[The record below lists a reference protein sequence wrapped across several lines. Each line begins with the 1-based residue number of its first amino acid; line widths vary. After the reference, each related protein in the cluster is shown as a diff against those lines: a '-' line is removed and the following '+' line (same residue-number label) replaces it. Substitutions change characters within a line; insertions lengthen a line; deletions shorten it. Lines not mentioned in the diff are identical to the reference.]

1 MIQLTMAFEPNNQK
15 HIIMTQTKTNRTLLK
30 IILIV
35 ALGIRLAASWS
46 IPQDMYSDS
55 MTYDI
60 LGHNISQGLGF
71 TLNAESQIPS
81 RARPPGYP
89 TFLAAIYTVF
99 GHNIQIAL
107 LIQALLGTVTVY
119 LAYAIG
125 NILFKEQR
133 VGLVTA
139 LIVALYPGLIYYDS
153 RLLREGLCTFLF
165 TLTIYMALQP
175 DKKVISLKRYILTGL
190 SLAFLS
196 AIRPEMMLL
205 SLPIFFI
212 LAQPLHS
219 LQQKCKLA
227 LIFILPILLIWIPW
241 TARNYI
247 HFGSISPVSAGIAT
261 TVWFG
266 TRWASIGGEQNDDLA
281 RKALRQRNDELTDEA
296 ITSQKGLAKNT
307 GEIAKEVDLDKRFSR
322 EVWKDLTQRPHWFAG
337 LIIKKM
343 YFFWRDA
350 NGVTKTL
357 PRIHWSLPYLL
368 NTYYYTLLGL
378 SLFCIIIARKNKQ
391 ISSIAITI
399 LTFMMIYALLHVRNR
414 YRIPTLP
421 IVFVLSA
428 GGFWA
433 LYDQLK
439 HWILNRKPT
448 TS

>member
-1 MIQLTMAFEPNNQK
+1 MASEPNNPK
-15 HIIMTQTKTNRTLLK
+15 HLIMTQTKKNRTLLS

-60 LGHNISQGLGF
+60 LGHNISQGLGY
-71 TLNAESQIPS
+71 TLDAKSQIPS

-89 TFLAAIYTVF
+89 LFLAAIYTVL

-133 VGLVTA
+133 VGLFTA
-139 LIVALYPGLIYYDS
+139 SIVALYPGLIYYDS

-165 TLTIYMALQP
+165 TLTIYIALQP
-175 DKKVISLKRYILTGL
+175 DEKVRNLKRYLLTGL

-212 LAQPLHS
+212 LTQSLHS
-219 LQQKCKLA
+219 LQQKCKLG
-227 LIFILPILLIWIPW
+227 LLFILPILLIWIPW

-266 TRWASIGGEQNDDLA
+266 TRWASIGGEQNDDHD

-296 ITSQKGLAKNT
+296 IRNQKGLTKNT
-307 GEIAKEVDLDKRFSR
+307 DEIAKEVDLDKRFSQ

-368 NTYYYTLLGL
+368 NTYYYALLGL
-378 SLFCIIIARKNKQ
+378 SLLCIIIKRKNKE
-391 ISSIAITI
+391 ILSITITI

-421 IVFVLSA
+421 IVFVLSS
-428 GGFWA
+428 GGFWIV
-433 LYDQLK
+433 YEQIK
-439 HWILNRKPT
+439 NWILNRNPK